1 MLILYITYVDMSG
14 GSSGSGVRPQK
25 MYRAFLDEGHE
36 VKLLS
41 GTQQR
46 WDREARTAAVK
57 EVSRWLDENRP
68 DLCYIE
74 SPSNPI
80 LFRCDIALI
89 RKLQRQKIP
98 TGFFYRDYFYKF
110 PELFAPRR
118 GFVGRTKDLYLRLL
132 RGRMERVMRKC
143 SVVYFP
149 SEEAAS
155 LFAYPVSRLLPP
167 GGENRLDG
175 CAPQNDTAI
184 YVGGLTGTY
193 NGGRILDTFCALN
206 KEEIRQR
213 LILVC
218 RESEWN
224 ALKHPAKNA
233 PWLEVHH
240 ASGEELVPLYRRA
253 GYAIAMYDGQA
264 YANLAVSV
272 KLYEYLSYG
281 LPILV
286 SGSAAMERIVRE
298 TGAGICSALSV
309 PELAGAVEEL
319 TENRSIYAQR
329 AAAALLGG
337 NLWTD
342 RVKQIVRDL
351 TGR

>member
-14 GSSGSGVRPQK
+14 GTSGSGVRPQK

-46 WDREARTAAVK
+46 WNRETRTAAVK
-57 EVSRWLDENRP
+57 EVSRWLDENRL

-74 SPSNPI
+74 SPSSPI

-110 PELFAPRR
+110 PQLFAQRR
-118 GFVGRTKDLYLRLL
+118 GIEGRIKDLYLRLL
-132 RGRMERVMRKC
+132 RGRMERAMRKC

-155 LFAYPVSRLLPP
+155 LFSYPVSRLLPP

-175 CAPQNDTAI
+175 CSPQKDTAI

-193 NGGRILDTFCALN
+193 NGGLILDTFCTMN
-206 KEEIRQR
+206 KEKTRKK

-218 RESEWN
+218 REAEWN
-224 ALKHPAKNA
+224 ALEHPAKNA

-253 GYAIAMYDGQA
+253 GYALAVFNGQA

-286 SGSAAMERIVRE
+286 SGSTAMEQIVRE
-298 TGAGICSALSV
+298 TGVGICAPPSV
-309 PELAGAVEEL
+309 PELVGAVNEL
-319 TENRSIYAQR
+319 TENRSTYAQR
-329 AAAALLGG
+329 AADVLLGG